1 MMRPRSAHHRLGMAP
16 FGDPA
21 PAPGGTPSGCASCLG
36 TSAECSAPSAPPGGA
51 AGPWRAPS
59 LPPCGLRPA
68 RCAVAAVLAR
78 ARSAGLGLSP
88 PGLARRPAPRAPRC
102 PGSWPLRAAPGAA
115 HGAWGRP
122 ARRCGLRASPLGCCG
137 LPAARPG
144 PQRGPLRCAL
154 RAPLRG
160 SGLLP
165 PGGAGAALPPLFAS
179 APPGARA
186 VQENETYCAARDSGP
201 GAL

>member
-68 RCAVAAVLAR
+68 RCAVAPALPGVAPVASGCRRLA
-78 ARSAGLGLSP
+78 SP
-88 PGLARRPAPRAPRC
+88 S
-102 PGSWPLRAAPGAA
+102 PGSARPPLSRLLALAGRAGCGPWRLGSACAPLRASCLA
-115 HGAWGRP
+115 
-122 ARRCGLRASPLGCCG
+122 LGCCG

-144 PQRGPLRCAL
+144 ASAGPPAL
-154 RAPLRG
+154 RPSAPLRG